1 MSRAGYDSTPEEDPT
16 RDSYT
21 VVLDPR
27 PTANVTI
34 AGHSVM
40 GVALKPYG
48 LPGPQHGER
57 GHRSRRLL
65 LPGAAS
71 LVAALCLAA
80 ALAAFLVHPADAQS
94 GDEASSPSHL
104 TAVIADGEV
113 ILNWSSPAHDAAS
126 VTGYEILR
134 RQRPK
139 EGEIARL
146 ILVADTGSTATTYT
160 DATANEPGTRYT
172 YRVKALRGSAKSARS
187 NAARVDVAE
196 EVDQT
201 APPPTPA
208 LRGVTVQPSDAQA
221 ETCPGGVYNPS
232 PTAVDVTAVP
242 IVVAST
248 TSEYF
253 VLYAKHEVA
262 GTELELPVLVKK
274 GAAGTTTLAENVEA
288 LPADRYRVEKYL
300 IADPADVDGDC
311 TDDITELG
319 DPVGMNPVN
328 PAPAI
333 ALNDGAVAVPDRVT
347 WETYSFTSISNK
359 SFLKYVLFGLD
370 TERPGVYF
378 QHTQTYRH
386 HRDFLSAIGLARAGV
401 TTGQLVYDPAL
412 VASDGSLGV
421 YYYANEL
428 ASNPFGIVALTHSVI
443 AASMPLI
450 EGNLALHFLT
460 AQLPDIQDD
469 LALYEASRINVLF
482 DSDVYSGIDFLALNP
497 GEGYG
502 RLQALEPD
510 DRPLPRDIVL
520 YEALPNE
527 LPRVAGIIST
537 VPQTPLSHVNLRAV
551 QNGIPNAY
559 IRDIRDDPAF
569 APLIGS
575 YVRYEVTE
583 DGYLIR
589 AATRAEVDAHYEASR
604 PDPQTPERDLSVTAI
619 TPLSEIGFDDWLAFG
634 VKAAN
639 VAVLRTLDFPEG
651 TVPDG
656 FAIPFYFYDEFMKA
670 HGFYDRIEQM
680 LADPDF
686 QSDFDVQDD
695 MLDDLRDDIKDA
707 DSPQWILDALTT
719 MHASF
724 PDGTSLRYRS
734 STNNE
739 DLPGFNGAGLY
750 DSKTQDPDETA
761 EDGIDKSL
769 KGVFASLWNFR
780 AFTERDFHRIDH
792 TVAAMGVLVHP
803 NYSDELAN
811 GVAVSFDPTDPTS
824 SSDWYYVNTQ
834 IGEDLVTNPEAHSVP
849 EEILLYRGGYI
860 VVSTSNLVEPGK
872 LLMSDSQL
880 IQLRDHLTTIHA
892 HFEALYNP
900 GPSEPFAMEIEFKI
914 TSDDIL
920 SIKQARPWVFGDA
933 PTVVEPPVTPA
944 VRVGFA
950 ASSYTVAEGESVSVV
965 VSLNVDPERILTIP
979 LTPRGQGGAS
989 SADHSG
995 IPASVTFASG
1005 VTSQM
1010 FDVNAAADDEADA
1023 GESVWIGFGAL
1034 PAGVTVGATPVTT
1047 VAITDSDDP
1056 PVDPPVTVIPG
1067 GGGGG
1072 GPSGPTPSEIDFEW
1086 NVTRDLEELDRDHD
1100 DPTGMWSD
1108 GATLWLAHNG
1118 DGADDAVYA
1127 YDLESGERV
1136 EDREFE
1142 LDAGNLAPRGIW
1154 SDGERAWVS
1163 DSGQE
1168 RLFAYDL
1175 ATGERLDDR
1184 DIELA
1189 EANADARGIWSD
1201 GQTMWVLDGN
1211 RGALFAY
1218 DLASGE
1224 LLAEYALHDDN
1235 DDPHGVFSD
1244 GVTVWVSDHNDKR
1257 LFAYRLPAPEGPAAE
1272 DAEALELERVTDEEF
1287 DKLSGASNNSPRGL
1301 WSVGDVMYVA
1311 DASDGK
1317 VYSYNMPD
1325 AVDAR
1330 LASLTLSGVD
1340 IGEFDSGQ
1348 REYTGAVGDG
1358 VTETTVGAEAAQPG
1372 ATVVVEPDD
1381 DDPENGHQVALED
1394 VSEITVTV
1402 TSRDESRERVYR
1414 VLVGDPGQEAPDGP
1428 APPCFRGAVALGF
1441 SLVVYAGG
1449 SVEELVDCAQSRH
1462 GTALYTLHD
1471 GGYVPYILG
1480 VPEFVNSS
1488 FGELFAGGVPA
1499 STPLIIKS
1507 EGPPTADPAGSI
1519 TGDDPTPPWPEC
1531 LRGTV
1536 ATGFSLVLYEGGAI
1550 EELVACAESSN
1561 ITAIYTLHDG
1571 GYVPHI
1577 LGAPDFVNRSFRAL
1591 FTGGV
1596 PATSPLIVK
1605 SDGVSAA
1612 AAATGAP

>member
-1 MSRAGYDSTPEEDPT
+1 
-16 RDSYT
+16 
-21 VVLDPR
+21 
-27 PTANVTI
+27 
-34 AGHSVM
+34 
-40 GVALKPYG
+40 
-48 LPGPQHGER
+48 
-57 GHRSRRLL
+57 
-65 LPGAAS
+65 
-71 LVAALCLAA
+71 
-80 ALAAFLVHPADAQS
+80 
-94 GDEASSPSHL
+94 
-104 TAVIADGEV
+104 
-113 ILNWSSPAHDAAS
+113 
-126 VTGYEILR
+126 
-134 RQRPK
+134 
-139 EGEIARL
+139 
-146 ILVADTGSTATTYT
+146 
-160 DATANEPGTRYT
+160 
-172 YRVKALRGSAKSARS
+172 
-187 NAARVDVAE
+187 
-196 EVDQT
+196 
-201 APPPTPA
+201 
-208 LRGVTVQPSDAQA
+208 
-221 ETCPGGVYNPS
+221 
-232 PTAVDVTAVP
+232 
-242 IVVAST
+242 
-248 TSEYF
+248 
-253 VLYAKHEVA
+253 
-262 GTELELPVLVKK
+262 
-274 GAAGTTTLAENVEA
+274 
-288 LPADRYRVEKYL
+288 
-300 IADPADVDGDC
+300 
-311 TDDITELG
+311 
-319 DPVGMNPVN
+319 MNPVN

-333 ALNDGAVAVPDRVT
+333 ALNDGAVAVPDQAT
-347 WETYSFTSISNK
+347 WETYSFTSTSNK

-421 YYYANEL
+421 YYYANER
-428 ASNPFGIVALTHSVI
+428 ASNPFGVVALTHSVI

-482 DSDVYSGIDFLALNP
+482 DSDVYSGTGFLALNP

-502 RLQALEPD
+502 RLRVLASDE
-510 DRPLPRDIVL
+510 RPLPRDIVL

-589 AATRAEVDAHYEASR
+589 AATRAEVDAHYESSR
-604 PDPQTPERDLSVTAI
+604 PAGPQTPERDLSVTGI
-619 TPLSEIGFDDWLAFG
+619 TPLSQIGFEDWTAFG

-639 VAVLRTLDFPEG
+639 VAVLGTLDFPEG

-707 DSPQWILDALTT
+707 DSPQWILDALTA

-780 AFTERDFHRIDH
+780 AFAERDFHRIDH

-811 GVAVSFDPTDPTS
+811 GVAVSFDPTDSTS

-872 LLMSDSQL
+872 LLMSDAQM

-900 GPSEPFAMEIEFKI
+900 GSGEPFAMEIEFKI
-914 TSDDIL
+914 TSDNIL

-965 VSLNVDPERILTIP
+965 VSLSADPERTLTIL
-979 LTPRGQGGAS
+979 LTPREQGGAS
-989 SADHSG
+989 SADHSD

-1010 FDVNAAADDEADA
+1010 FNVSAAADGEADA

-1034 PAGVTVGATPVTT
+1034 PAGVTVGATPATT
-1047 VAITDSDDP
+1047 VAIRDSDDP
-1056 PVDPPVTVIPG
+1056 PVAPLVTVILG

-1086 NVTRDLEELDRDHD
+1086 NVTRDIEELDRDHG

-1108 GATLWLAHNG
+1108 GATLWLAENG
-1118 DGADDAVYA
+1118 EGVDDAVYA
-1127 YDLESGERV
+1127 YDLAGGERV

-1142 LDAGNLAPRGIW
+1142 LDDANLAPRGLWSDRSTIWISDSGKDKLFAHDLGSGERLPDSDLALHPDNDDPRGIW
-1154 SDGERAWVS
+1154 SDGS
-1163 DSGQE
+1163 
-1168 RLFAYDL
+1168 
-1175 ATGERLDDR
+1175 
-1184 DIELA
+1184 
-1189 EANADARGIWSD
+1189 
-1201 GQTMWVLDGN
+1201 TMWVLDGRDN
-1211 RGALFAY
+1211 ALFGY
-1218 DLASGE
+1218 DLASGT
-1224 LLAEYALHDDN
+1224 LFAEHTLHSDN
-1235 DDPHGVFSD
+1235 DDPHGTWSD
-1244 GVTVWVSDHNDKR
+1244 GLTVWVSDHNDKR
-1257 LFAYRLPAPEGPAAE
+1257 LFAYRLPSLGDDTSE
-1272 DAEALELERVTDEEF
+1272 DAAGTLELELERVRDEEF
-1287 DKLSGASNNSPRGL
+1287 TELPGASNNSPRGI
-1301 WSVGDVMYVA
+1301 WSDGGVMYVA

-1317 VYSYNMPD
+1317 VYSYNVPD
-1325 AVDAR
+1325 AIDAR
-1330 LASLTLSGVD
+1330 LASLTLSDVD
-1340 IGEFDSGQ
+1340 FGEFSPGQ
-1348 REYTGAVGDG
+1348 PEYEGIVNEDTTA
-1358 VTETTVGAEAAQPG
+1358 TTVEAQAVQSGAR
-1372 ATVVVEPDD
+1372 VVIAPDD
-1381 DDPENGHQVALED
+1381 SDEVTDGYQVALD
-1394 VSEITVTV
+1394 DLDEITVTV
-1402 TSRDESRERVYR
+1402 TSADASRTKVYR
-1414 VLVGDPGQEAPDGP
+1414 VRTGGAADAGEAD
-1428 APPCFRGAVALGF
+1428 ATEAATACLRGAVAVGF
-1441 SLVVYAGG
+1441 SLVVYEGG
-1449 SVEELVDCAQSRH
+1449 SIEDLVDCAQGRH
-1462 GTALYTLHD
+1462 ITALYALD
-1471 GGYVPYILG
+1471 GGAYVSYILG
-1480 VPEFVNSS
+1480 APEFVNRQ
-1488 FGELFAGGVPA
+1488 FAELYAAAVPA
-1499 STPLIIKS
+1499 ATPLTVRS
-1507 EGPPTADPAGSI
+1507 DGPATADPVPGVAVAE
-1519 TGDDPTPPWPEC
+1519 PWPEC
-1531 LRGTV
+1531 LRGDIV
-1536 ATGFSLVLYEGGAI
+1536 AGFSLVLYQGGSVADLDACAGTLDVSALYVLHGGAW
-1550 EELVACAESSN
+1550 VS
-1561 ITAIYTLHDG
+1561 Y
-1571 GYVPHI
+1571 I
-1577 LGAPDFVNRSFRAL
+1577 LGAPDFVNDEFRELAPDGL
-1591 FTGGV
+1591 
-1596 PATSPLIVK
+1596 PAITPLVAK
-1605 SDGVSAA
+1605 S
-1612 AAATGAP
+1612 

>member
-221 ETCPGGVYNPS
+221 ETCPGGVYNPT

-253 VLYAKHEVA
+253 VLYAKHEVD
-262 GTELELPVLVKK
+262 GTVLDLPVLVKK
-274 GAAGTTTLAENVEA
+274 GETGTTTLAENVEA
-288 LPADRYRVEKYL
+288 LPAERYRVEKYL

-311 TDDITELG
+311 VDDITELNDLG
-319 DPVGMNPVN
+319 AMNPVN
-328 PAPAI
+328 PAADVP
-333 ALNDGAVAVPDRVT
+333 LNDGAVALPDRAT
-347 WETYSFTSISNK
+347 FETYAYANSDEK
-359 SFLKYVLFGLD
+359 LFLKYLVFDVD
-370 TERPGVYF
+370 TDRPRVYF
-378 QHTQTYRH
+378 QNSNLYNS
-386 HRDFLSAIGLARAGV
+386 HREFTDAIGLTQVARFRGIV
-401 TTGQLVYDPAL
+401 IYDPAL
-412 VASDGSLGV
+412 VTPDGRPGV
-421 YYYANEL
+421 YYYANAWEGL
-428 ASNPFGIVALTHSVI
+428 SVGNSFAHATRIHTVI
-443 AASMPLI
+443 AASMSLL
-450 EGNLALHFLT
+450 EDNLALYFQGYDILNYQDVLT
-460 AQLPDIQDD
+460 LFKH
-469 LALYEASRINVLF
+469 SRIPLLF
-482 DSDVYSGIDFLALNP
+482 DSDILSGTDFLALNR

-502 RLQALEPD
+502 RLRVLASDE
-510 DRPLPRDIVL
+510 RPHPRDIAL

-537 VPQTPLSHVNLRAV
+537 VLQTPLSHVNLRAI
-551 QNGIPNAY
+551 QDGIPNAF
-559 IRDIRDDPAF
+559 IRDARDDPAI
-569 APLIGS
+569 APLIDGF
-575 YVRYEVTE
+575 VRYTVSEE
-583 DGYLIR
+583 GWDLR
-589 AATRAEVDAHYEASR
+589 AATKAEVDAHYEASR
-604 PDPQTPERDLSVTAI
+604 PDPQTPQRGLSVTAI

-695 MLDDLRDDIKDA
+695 MLDDLRDDIEDA
-707 DSPQWILDALTT
+707 DSPQWILDALTA

-872 LLMSDSQL
+872 LLMSDAQL
-880 IQLRDHLTTIHA
+880 IQLRDHLTTIHD

-900 GPSEPFAMEIEFKI
+900 GPGEPFAMEIEFKI

-920 SIKQARPWVFGDA
+920 AIKQARPWVFG
-933 PTVVEPPVTPA
+933 TT
-944 VRVGFA
+944 
-950 ASSYTVAEGESVSVV
+950 
-965 VSLNVDPERILTIP
+965 P
-979 LTPRGQGGAS
+979 LT
-989 SADHSG
+989 
-995 IPASVTFASG
+995 T
-1005 VTSQM
+1005 T
-1010 FDVNAAADDEADA
+1010 
-1023 GESVWIGFGAL
+1023 
-1034 PAGVTVGATPVTT
+1034 TTTTTPTG
-1047 VAITDSDDP
+1047 
-1056 PVDPPVTVIPG
+1056 G

-1072 GPSGPTPSEIDFEW
+1072 GPSSPTPSEIDFEW
-1086 NVTRDLEELDRDHD
+1086 NVTRDIEDLDRDHG

-1108 GATLWLAHNG
+1108 GATLWIAENG

-1127 YDLESGERV
+1127 YDLESGERI
-1136 EDREFE
+1136 EDREFD
-1142 LDAGNLAPRGIW
+1142 LDSANLALRGVWSDRSTVWISDSGEDKLFAYDLVTGERLPGSDLVLHPDNDDPRGIW
-1154 SDGERAWVS
+1154 SDGS
-1163 DSGQE
+1163 
-1168 RLFAYDL
+1168 
-1175 ATGERLDDR
+1175 
-1184 DIELA
+1184 
-1189 EANADARGIWSD
+1189 
-1201 GQTMWVLDGN
+1201 TMWGLDGRDN
-1211 RGALFAY
+1211 ALFGY
-1218 DLASGE
+1218 DLASGT
-1224 LLAEYALHDDN
+1224 LLAEYALDSDN
-1235 DDPHGVFSD
+1235 DAPHGIWSD

-1257 LFAYRLPAPEGPAAE
+1257 LFAYRLPSLGDDMSE
-1272 DAEALELERVTDEEF
+1272 DAAGALELERVRDEEF
-1287 DKLSGASNNSPRGL
+1287 TEIPGASNNSPRGI
-1301 WSVGDVMYVA
+1301 WSDGGVMYVA

-1317 VYSYNMPD
+1317 VYSYNVPD
-1325 AVDAR
+1325 AIDAR
-1330 LASLTLSGVD
+1330 LASLTLSDVD
-1340 IGEFDSGQ
+1340 FGEFSLGQ
-1348 REYTGAVGDG
+1348 PEYEGIVNEDATA
-1358 VTETTVGAEAAQPG
+1358 TTVEAQAVQSGAR
-1372 ATVVVEPDD
+1372 VVIAPDD
-1381 DDPENGHQVALED
+1381 SDEVTDGYQVALD
-1394 VSEITVTV
+1394 DLDEITVTV
-1402 TSRDESRERVYR
+1402 TSADASRTKVYR
-1414 VLVGDPGQEAPDGP
+1414 VRIGGAADAGEAEAVETTD
-1428 APPCFRGAVALGF
+1428 AATACLRGAVAVGF
-1441 SLVVYAGG
+1441 SLVVYEGG
-1449 SVEELVDCAQSRH
+1449 SIEDLVDCAQGRH
-1462 GTALYTLHD
+1462 ITALYALD
-1471 GGYVPYILG
+1471 GGAYVSYILG
-1480 VPEFVNSS
+1480 APEFVNRQ
-1488 FGELFAGGVPA
+1488 FAELYAEAAPA
-1499 STPLIIKS
+1499 ATPLTVRS
-1507 EGPPTADPAGSI
+1507 DGPATADPVPGVAVAE
-1519 TGDDPTPPWPEC
+1519 PWPEC
-1531 LRGTV
+1531 LRGDI
-1536 ATGFSLVLYEGGAI
+1536 AAGFSLVLYQGGSVADLGACAGTLDVSALYVLQGGAWVSYI
-1550 EELVACAESSN
+1550 LES
-1561 ITAIYTLHDG
+1561 
-1571 GYVPHI
+1571 
-1577 LGAPDFVNRSFRAL
+1577 PDFVNNEFGEL
-1591 FTGGV
+1591 FADEL
-1596 PATSPLIVK
+1596 PPLTPLVVK
-1605 SDGVSAA
+1605 SDGPPVA
-1612 AAATGAP
+1612 GAGGDAGAEN